1 MPFPGAMRGHLARL
15 EGAREQLAKDWLIR
29 IIERSALRD
38 LEGLPLPWV
47 SRELP
52 EMLAGVLRAVAEAEP
67 GSSPHLSDDA
77 LERAKQLGLLHQG
90 PDASARLVANVATL
104 QAVLIGALGERV
116 PPGES
121 AVIAMSA
128 ERLAEAFGD
137 LQAAAA
143 EGLVRGRQSEPDR
156 DMLTGL
162 KTVEDLRARIEG
174 LIEAEKRYGHPFTLL
189 LLDVE
194 GLKRMNDA
202 GGRDAGDRV
211 LQAVAGAVRGDLRV
225 TDEIYRLGDDEF
237 CVLAPNQTAPQAR
250 LLAERLARAVGEIEF
265 DDGVRPSV
273 AVGVVS
279 CPEHGRD
286 ASRLLELA
294 DTAMYQARA
303 EGRAVEVA

>member
-15 EGAREQLAKDWLIR
+15 EGAREQLAKNWLMR
-29 IIERSALRD
+29 VIERSSLRD
-38 LEGLPLPWV
+38 LEGLPLAWV
-47 SRELP
+47 SRELA
-52 EMLAGVLRAVAEAEP
+52 EMVAGVLHAVAEAEP
-67 GSSPHLSDDA
+67 GSRPEVSDDE

-90 PDASARLVANVATL
+90 PDAAARLAANLATL

-121 AVIAMSA
+121 AVIAMAA
-128 ERLAEAFGD
+128 ERLAEVFGD

-143 EGLVRGRQSEPDR
+143 GALVRGRQWEQDLDS
-156 DMLTGL
+156 LTGL
-162 KTVEDLRARIEG
+162 KTNDQLRTRVEG

-211 LQAVAGAVRGDLRV
+211 LQAVAGSVRGDLRV

-250 LLAERLARAVGEIEF
+250 LLAERLAGAVGEIDF
-265 DDGVRPSV
+265 ADGLRPSV